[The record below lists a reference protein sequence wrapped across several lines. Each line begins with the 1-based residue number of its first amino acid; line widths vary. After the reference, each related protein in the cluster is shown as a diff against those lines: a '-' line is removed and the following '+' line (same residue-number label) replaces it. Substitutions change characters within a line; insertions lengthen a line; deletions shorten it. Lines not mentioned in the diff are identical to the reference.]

1 MRRWATRLG
10 AMAVPVMLVIGW
22 VLFAPAQVGGRATY
36 LMTEG
41 VSMLPTYHGGDLV
54 VLHREATYE
63 IGDVIA
69 YADPNIGEVFHRI
82 VGREGD
88 KFVMKGDNNSHED
101 VFRPTPSE
109 ILGRLWLSIPGGGNL
124 LLAAR
129 QPPAAA
135 GLSGGAVLLA
145 TLPIAG
151 KVRGRRRLLR
161 KRPDAPSPQGRPG
174 NGGGADVLG
183 PVGQV
188 TAMLVAL
195 ATAIAIGGLILGFSQ
210 PLDRQVGVN
219 LKYAQSGRFD
229 YAAANAPLG
238 VYDSGTAQ
246 TGDPIYRR
254 LTPAVSFRFDYRFA
268 STAPAELSGT
278 AALHAEL
285 RAPNGWTRVVPLQGP
300 GEFKGNT
307 ATVSGTLDLNQVQS
321 MIDLYHQ
328 QTGTGSSDPVQF
340 NLDIVPVIK
349 VGGSLGG
356 TPMAQTYAPVLSL
369 QYGYDQMSMSQ
380 AALPT
385 TGSSAASIEPSS
397 DGLLASTVTEPNTLN
412 LLLVSPAV
420 ATVRTASLLELPAA
434 ALLILLLVA
443 LGLRARSADESVR
456 IQARYA
462 HLIVALRGSAIAD
475 SGQTFDVETIE
486 DLVRVADR
494 EGRMVLHETRG
505 SDHPCYVQDAAANYR
520 CSEHIYY
527 VQDADAT
534 YRYRTV
540 DRPITESSALA
551 EVTT

>member
-1 MRRWATRLG
+1 MRRWAAMLG
-10 AMAVPVMLVIGW
+10 ALAAPVMLVIGW
-22 VLFAPAQVGGRATY
+22 TLLAPTQVGGSATY

-41 VSMLPTYHGGDLV
+41 VSMLPAYHGGDLV
-54 VLHREATYE
+54 VLRREAIYE
-63 IGDVIA
+63 VGDIVA
-69 YADPNIGEVFHRI
+69 YTDPNIGQIFHRI
-82 VGREGD
+82 VGRQGD
-88 KFVMKGDNNSHED
+88 RFVMKGDNNPHED
-101 VFRPTPSE
+101 VYLPTASD
-109 ILGRLWLSIPGGGNL
+109 IFGRLWLSLPGAGNL

-135 GLSGGAVLLA
+135 TLSGGAVLLA
-145 TLPIAG
+145 TLPVAG

-161 KRPDAPSPQGRPG
+161 KRPDARTPQRRPG
-174 NGGGADVLG
+174 DGGTADVLG

-195 ATAIAIGGLILGFSQ
+195 ATAIAIGGIVLGFSQ
-210 PLDRQVGVN
+210 PLDRQTAAT
-219 LKYAQSGRFD
+219 LKYTQSGRFD
-229 YAAANAPLG
+229 YAVTNAPFG
-238 VYDSGTAQ
+238 VYDSGTAK

-254 LTPAVSFRFDYRFA
+254 LTPDVAFRFDYRFA
-268 STAPAELSGT
+268 SSAETELSGT

-285 RAPNGWTRVVPLQGP
+285 HAPNGWTRVVPLQGP

-307 ATVSGTLDLNQVQS
+307 ATVSGTLDLNRIQS

-328 QTGTGSSDPVQF
+328 QTGTGSSEPVQF
-340 NLDIVPVIK
+340 DLDVVA
-349 VGGSLGG
+349 VVSVSGSLGG
-356 TPMAQTYAPVLSL
+356 TPIAQTYSPALSL
-369 QYGYDQMSMSQ
+369 QYGYDQLSMSQ
-380 AALPT
+380 TAFPAN
-385 TGSSAASIEPSS
+385 GSSAVPIEPSS
-397 DGLLASTVTEPNTLN
+397 DGQLKATVTEPNTLD
-412 LLLVSPAV
+412 LILVSPAV
-420 ATVRTASLLELPAA
+420 ETVRMASLLELPVAA
-434 ALLILLLVA
+434 VLILLLVA

-462 HLIVALRGSAIAD
+462 HLLVALRGSAIAD

-486 DLVRVADR
+486 DLVRVAER

-505 SDHPCYVQDAAANYR
+505 SDHPYYVQDADANYR

-540 DRPITESSALA
+540 DRPISEPNVVA